1 MRSPICALFGAGL
14 LVAVTAH
21 ASAGPIIIDGT
32 DANDHGSVGPGGNQF
47 GWLYMQ
53 RALESLAAQLG
64 VGPAHAV
71 LTLGLTG
78 NANPEDAAD
87 AYLSAF
93 ALSSLPG
100 VGWTTSN
107 VDGAAAISTALGSL
121 STAST
126 GILHIPTYNL
136 FDDLSD
142 LTSAEMAA
150 VNAGAAQIAAFVN
163 SGGALF
169 AMGESG
175 TGAWGWLT
183 TLIPGL
189 VVTDLGGGGEGN
201 NITLTAAGTA
211 AFPALTNADLAGAD
225 PWHNHFSGNLGS
237 LAVLGTSPSGG
248 LTRNVILGGGTGATI
263 TPGVIPEP
271 ASMLLLGTGVA
282 ALYGR
287 RRLKKRQASRQVG

>member
-1 MRSPICALFGAGL
+1 MRSIVRALFGVGL
-14 LVAVTAH
+14 LLAIA
-21 ASAGPIIIDGT
+21 ASANAGPIIIDGT

-78 NANPEDAAD
+78 NAGSEDALD
-87 AYLSAF
+87 AYNSAF
-93 ALSSLPG
+93 GLSSLPG
-100 VGWTTSN
+100 AGWTTSN
-107 VDGAAAISTALGSL
+107 ADGAAAIATALAGL
-121 STAST
+121 GTATT

-136 FDDLSD
+136 IDDGGD
-142 LTSAEMAA
+142 LTAAEMAA
-150 VNAGAAQIAAFVN
+150 VNAGAVQIAAFVN

-201 NITLTAAGTA
+201 NITLTAAGAT
-211 AFPALTNADLAGAD
+211 AFPSLSNADLAGAD
-225 PWHNHFSGNLGS
+225 PWHNYFSGSLGS

-287 RRLKKRQASRQVG
+287 VRRSKKAR